1 MYRNRML
8 SALFGAAFLA
18 SISSLSTV
26 AASSSTVE
34 CGQLSAY
41 TAPDPSG
48 PTDGSLQ
55 IGQLDPWDL
64 SATATISA
72 DAASALPTIVGSA
85 PTCLALDFD
94 GGGKVTGIGLAAHG
108 TISGHVVLDSGS
120 GFYVF
125 GDRLIIPP
133 FVTDAYP
140 GLKALIVTSY
150 QAGTALTIAF
160 SVDATNGAFIGFDG
174 HAKFCGI
181 ATVTKSG
188 DGQVGAAV
196 IPAAVLDA
204 GDIAALRGAGQRMS
218 CAFVHSVGTIARG
231 SGGTISIVTDVAI
244 TVAAPR
250 STPDPNP
257 TGPPSDV
264 ADAGPSTP
272 GGLTPIMPVLAT
284 VVLVT
289 ILATTRRFARVP

>member
-1 MYRNRML
+1 MHLNRLL
-8 SALFGAAFLA
+8 SATLGAAFLA
-18 SISSLSTV
+18 LVSSVMSV
-26 AASSSTVE
+26 AAASSTIE

-55 IGQLDPWDL
+55 IGKLNPWDVL
-64 SATATISA
+64 ATATISA
-72 DAASALPTIVGSA
+72 EASAALPTIVNSA
-85 PTCLALDFD
+85 PTCIALDFD
-94 GGGKVTGIGLAAHG
+94 GGGKVTGIALAAQG

-133 FVTDAYP
+133 SVTDAYP

-150 QAGTALTIAF
+150 QAGTVLTITF
-160 SVDATNGAFIGFDG
+160 SVDPTNGNFVGFDG
-174 HAKFCGI
+174 HAKFCGT
-181 ATVTKSG
+181 ARLTKGG

-204 GDIAALRGAGQRMS
+204 GDIAALGGAGQRMT
-218 CAFVHSVGTIARG
+218 CAFVHSVGTIARD

-257 TGPPSDV
+257 TGPPSDI
-264 ADAGPSTP
+264 AEAAAATP
-272 GGLTPIMPVLAT
+272 GGSAPILPVL
-284 VVLVT
+284 VLVMLVGT
-289 ILATTRRFARVP
+289 LMTVRRFIRVI